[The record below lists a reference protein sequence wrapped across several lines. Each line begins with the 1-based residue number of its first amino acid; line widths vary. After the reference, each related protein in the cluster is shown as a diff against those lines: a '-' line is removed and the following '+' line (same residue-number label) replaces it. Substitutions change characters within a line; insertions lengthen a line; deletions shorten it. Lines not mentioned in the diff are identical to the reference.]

1 MNMNIVAS
9 FHHYHHR
16 HRHQHHHV
24 ATTAALLFVM
34 VGVFFVNPHVTPIMA
49 RSSKSS
55 TITTTNN
62 NVADVNI
69 DTVVTTTT
77 RTVHVV
83 PVTVH
88 VTTTVLDTA
97 GDIIS
102 TKKDAP
108 ATVQVETA
116 ATVDVVTTVV
126 DTAGNILTT
135 LNDAPA
141 PNPATDADTDTYADT
156 NKKVQVELYYESQCP
171 GCRQMITTS
180 FDEAYHKEGFLD
192 MAEITFIPYGNALE
206 TKNENDDDDDNTDTD
221 DTYTFECQHGESECV
236 YNLIETCALH
246 KIGSVFP
253 LQQFHFLHCIEQH
266 DDNRDPEQ
274 DYESV
279 ALACATSLGIDISIM
294 DAIHSCVISKEGNRY
309 EHDMAVKT
317 ESLQPPHTYVP
328 YVVANGVH
336 TEQIQTAVTQSLFD
350 YVCHT
355 YQGSQRSTQ
364 CPYTSIDSDYDF
376 AFEFDLEPPE
386 SNNNNNDNKEI
397 AGSTA
402 PVPTTTTN
410 EENVCYRDGRH
421 MYDFGKTKHGAV
433 ATTVTNSRRRLL
445 RVA

>member
-1 MNMNIVAS
+1 MNRVAS
-9 FHHYHHR
+9 FYHHHR

-24 ATTAALLFVM
+24 ATSALLFVM
-34 VGVFFVNPHVTPIMA
+34 VGVLFVTPHVTPIMA

-88 VTTTVLDTA
+88 VVTTVLDTA

-135 LNDAPA
+135 LNDATA
-141 PNPATDADTDTYADT
+141 PDLDPATATATDTFTDT

-206 TKNENDDDDDNTDTD
+206 TKNEDNDDDDDDTDTD

-279 ALACATSLGIDISIM
+279 ALACATSLGIDIAIM

-309 EHDMAVKT
+309 EHAMAVKT

-376 AFEFDLEPPE
+376 AFEFDLEPE
-386 SNNNNNDNKEI
+386 ANNDNKEI
-397 AGSTA
+397 AGSA
-402 PVPTTTTN
+402 PVPTTTN
-410 EENVCYRDGRH
+410 DENNNVCYRDGRH